1 MLALASDNC
10 PGFAARHDTWAEI
23 TSVST
28 IGRQSMEAVHNY
40 RLLRAATQIDAT
52 AGARLLLVHLI
63 GYLGID
69 DTSRPEQRFVVFPGN
84 TRLSDELRCT
94 TRSIQR
100 QADELEAKGFLR
112 RCYNGLNHRTGFDLT
127 PFAMQHEEVIAGV
140 VAVHTRRRQERD
152 LAQLELSLEAD
163 RITRPVNLTATS
175 VSSQDDAGVA
185 RNRSPHNKLDGTS
198 SVLDALDSF
207 DTSTA
212 ASVAFCGSDS
222 QDRTEY
228 SQDAI
233 LAHITST
240 FTGNGR
246 TSHLGWASALQSLGR
261 ERAVALYLIAERDPR
276 RRQSPER
283 YFGWLLRTVTDKAS
297 TAINEAARRA
307 TRAVQSRADERASCV
322 TVPVIQAAEAEC
334 HSERPVRIATPVGPV
349 AAVQIG
355 EVTASNGATSQ
366 GADVDD
372 AFQSALRRT
381 VGEQVYASWLAGAD
395 IRLAGNTVRI
405 KARSP
410 FAASWIESNLL
421 EKIGHVVSA
430 HYSAATAVKIVG

>member
-1 MLALASDNC
+1 MLALASDKC
-10 PGFAARHDTWAEI
+10 PGFAARHETWAEI

-28 IGRQSMEAVHNY
+28 IGRQTMEAVHNY

-63 GYLGID
+63 GYLGVD

-163 RITRPVNLTATS
+163 RITRPVNLAATS
-175 VSSQDDAGVA
+175 VSSQGDAGVA

-212 ASVAFCGSDS
+212 ASVAFGGSDS

-297 TAINEAARRA
+297 SAISEAARRA
-307 TRAVQSRADERASCV
+307 SRAVQSRADERASCV
-322 TVPVIQAAEAEC
+322 AAPGIQAAEAE
-334 HSERPVRIATPVGPV
+334 SPPLLASAMPD
-349 AAVQIG
+349 AAVAPGQIS
-355 EVTASNGATSQ
+355 ETTAPTDSSSQ
-366 GADVDD
+366 GAEVDE
-372 AFQSALRRT
+372 AFQSALRRAI
-381 VGEQVYASWLAGAD
+381 GEQVYASWLAGAD

-410 FAASWIESNLL
+410 FAASWIEGNLL

-430 HYSAATAVKIVG
+430 RYSAAAAVKIVG

>member
-1 MLALASDNC
+1 MLATISEIT
-10 PGFAARHDTWAEI
+10 PGFAARHETWAEI
-23 TSVST
+23 TTVST
-28 IGRQSMEAVHNY
+28 IGRQTMEAVHNY

-163 RITRPVNLTATS
+163 RITRPVNLAPTS
-175 VSSQDDAGVA
+175 VSSGGDATVT
-185 RNRSPHNKLDGTS
+185 RNRSPHNKLEGTS
-198 SVLDALDSF
+198 STLAALDSF
-207 DTSTA
+207 DTTTA
-212 ASVAFCGSDS
+212 ASVAFGDSVS

-246 TSHLGWASALQSLGR
+246 TSHLGWATAMQSLGR
-261 ERAVALYLIAERDPR
+261 ERAVALYMIAERDPR

-283 YFGWLLRTVTDKAS
+283 YFGWLLRTVTDQAS
-297 TAINEAARRA
+297 SAITEAARRA
-307 TRAVQSRADERASCV
+307 N
-322 TVPVIQAAEAEC
+322 
-334 HSERPVRIATPVGPV
+334 
-349 AAVQIG
+349 AAVKNKLAAVAGRPAAPSVISDG
-355 EVTASNGATSQ
+355 NEGASPASVPSAVSPVLQNTPKAVAGPSAKAVVKTGAAVSE
-366 GADVDD
+366 
-372 AFQSALRRT
+372 AFIDALRRA
-381 VGEQVYASWLAGAD
+381 VGEQTYGSWLAGAD
-395 IRLAGNTVRI
+395 IRHAGNAIRI
-405 KARSP
+405 TARSA

-421 EKIGHVVSA
+421 EKIASVVTAHVSA
-430 HYSAATAVKIVG
+430 TTAIKVVG

>member
-1 MLALASDNC
+1 
-10 PGFAARHDTWAEI
+10 
-23 TSVST
+23 
-28 IGRQSMEAVHNY
+28 MEAVHNY

-63 GYLGID
+63 GYLGVD

-163 RITRPVNLTATS
+163 RITRPVNLAATS
-175 VSSQDDAGVA
+175 VSSQGDAGVA

-212 ASVAFCGSDS
+212 ASVAFGGSDS

-297 TAINEAARRA
+297 SAISEAARRA
-307 TRAVQSRADERASCV
+307 SRAVQSRADERASCV
-322 TVPVIQAAEAEC
+322 AAPGIQAAEAE
-334 HSERPVRIATPVGPV
+334 SPPLLASAMPD
-349 AAVQIG
+349 AAVAPGQIS
-355 EVTASNGATSQ
+355 ETTAPTDSSSQ
-366 GADVDD
+366 GAEVDE
-372 AFQSALRRT
+372 AFQSALRRAI
-381 VGEQVYASWLAGAD
+381 GEQVYASWLAGAD

-410 FAASWIESNLL
+410 FAASWIEGNLL

-430 HYSAATAVKIVG
+430 RYSAAAAVKIVG

>member
-10 PGFAARHDTWAEI
+10 PGFAARHETWAEI

-28 IGRQSMEAVHNY
+28 IGRQTMEAVHNY

-175 VSSQDDAGVA
+175 VSSQGDAGVA
-185 RNRSPHNKLDGTS
+185 RNRSPHNKPDGTS

-246 TSHLGWASALQSLGR
+246 TSHLGWASAMQSLGR

-307 TRAVQSRADERASCV
+307 TRAVQGRIADLATCA
-322 TVPVIQAAEAEC
+322 TAPGIQAEPQTAPAVGDAAAADAAV
-334 HSERPVRIATPVGPV
+334 PVRICERAARTSAVAEGAQVG
-349 AAVQIG
+349 
-355 EVTASNGATSQ
+355 E
-366 GADVDD
+366 
-372 AFQSALRRT
+372 AFHSALRRA

-395 IRLAGNTVRI
+395 IRLAGNTIRI

-421 EKIGHVVSA
+421 EKLGQVVSA
-430 HYSAATAVKIVG
+430 CYSASTALKIGG